1 MQQAISSNLSRQG
14 NSLTRRLAEGLRKS
28 SLSSVT
34 DSYITYGITEALFK
48 SCARQAEYTIP
59 EDKRLGIYTGTGP
72 PKNAEQE
79 DVGVPDGQQ
88 VDQDGTNFW
97 FDTMQ
102 LEPTFSTWS
111 QVSFLHMYILTVKLR
126 TLPNNKDFLDHQRYL
141 LEHFSNAAEDKM
153 AILHGM
159 SARGIRNRYLK
170 DLFVQWRGVLYAY
183 DQGLIQGDA
192 ALGTAVWRNVWKAKE
207 DVDWEK
213 VAMVVG
219 FIRNAIAGLENVDVQ
234 EIARGLD
241 AGSLFWEEARQGLV
255 QQVRQH

>member
-1 MQQAISSNLSRQG
+1 M
-14 NSLTRRLAEGLRKS
+14 
-28 SLSSVT
+28 T

-48 SCARQAEYTIP
+48 SCGRQAEYTIP
-59 EDKRLGIYTGTGP
+59 EDQRMGIYTGKGP

-79 DVGVPDGQQ
+79 DVGVPQGQQ
-88 VDQDGTNFW
+88 LDQDGTNFW

-153 AILHGM
+153 ALLHGM
-159 SARGIRNRYLK
+159 TARGIRNKHLK

-183 DQGLIQGDA
+183 DQGLVQGDA
-192 ALGTAVWRNVWKAKE
+192 VLGAAVWRNVWKAKE

-213 VAMVVG
+213 VAMIVG
-219 FIRNAIAGLENVDVQ
+219 FIRRSIAGLENVDVQ

-241 AGSLFWEEARQGLV
+241 AGSPFWEEARQGLI
-255 QQVRQH
+255 QQVRR